1 MCSPTK
7 LRYGKRA
14 VLHIF
19 YFKPSP
25 FYIFDYYYRTFLI
38 IFLGILLRNLLGCC
52 KYFSFASTFYFAKY
66 VHLGTITY
74 HIFKSK
80 CVQCYGKKSHC
91 LLVTLSDHKL
101 GSKAIQI
108 RPS

>member
-1 MCSPTK
+1 M
-7 LRYGKRA
+7 GKG
-14 VLHIF
+14 LSYIFF

-38 IFLGILLRNLLGCC
+38 VLGRLLRNLLGCC

-74 HIFKSK
+74 HIFKNK
-80 CVQCYGKKSHC
+80 YVQCYGKKSHC

-101 GSKAIQI
+101 GCNAIQI